1 MRDYL
6 SDPCVAFIIFFKF
19 IIKLT
24 RQRVRHIQLGKNCL
38 LLVLVLSILVS
49 GPSVHAQESSTP
61 TELSLFLYAD
71 GIAQIDYELET
82 DPILAR
88 VNITLIGT
96 TYENLIVKDSEGVLL
111 DYRIFGGYV
120 TADILG
126 SDTVNLDY
134 YTPDL
139 TSKIGSLWSLSFVA
153 PINSNLQLPR
163 GATIISL
170 SPAPISIRTVEERAS
185 LTMPAGSV
193 TISYMLGVVGTKDH
207 ALALRKEAET
217 ALEEFQAEG
226 FNITPALAILQQAKD
241 AYDEGQYVQSEELA
255 REVKSWISET
265 REAAQAADDAI
276 KEAGF
281 AIVAA
286 DDEKRTSLLEDAKD
300 ELEAARQAHD
310 SGDYIDAKRLAEQA
324 ILTAQLSKTVAW
336 FESIPVLPLIGAVA
350 SAPLIFVY
358 LFRKR
363 RIEPI
368 QVEAEPVEEGY
379 EVDLDLL
386 FQENQALRLDD
397 KEVIRF
403 IYESGGGV
411 FASELRERFKL
422 PKSSAWRMIRR
433 LEREEIIETRKVG
446 RETYIEISSRYVL
459 LGTEG
464 VEPSFQMVPGG
475 S

>member
-1 MRDYL
+1 
-6 SDPCVAFIIFFKF
+6 
-19 IIKLT
+19 
-24 RQRVRHIQLGKNCL
+24 
-38 LLVLVLSILVS
+38 
-49 GPSVHAQESSTP
+49 
-61 TELSLFLYAD
+61 
-71 GIAQIDYELET
+71 
-82 DPILAR
+82 
-88 VNITLIGT
+88 
-96 TYENLIVKDSEGVLL
+96 
-111 DYRIFGGYV
+111 
-120 TADILG
+120 
-126 SDTVNLDY
+126 
-134 YTPDL
+134 
-139 TSKIGSLWSLSFVA
+139 
-153 PINSNLQLPR
+153 
-163 GATIISL
+163 
-170 SPAPISIRTVEERAS
+170 
-185 LTMPAGSV
+185 MPAGSV
-193 TISYMLGVVGTKDH
+193 AISYMLGVVGTKDH

-217 ALEEFQAEG
+217 ALEEFQTEG

-255 REVKSWISET
+255 REIKSWISET

-286 DDEKRTSLLEDAKD
+286 DDEKRTSLLDDAKD

-310 SGDYIDAKRLAEQA
+310 SGGYIDAKRLAEQA
-324 ILTAQLSKTVAW
+324 IITAQLSKTVAW
-336 FESIPVLPLIGAVA
+336 LESIPVLPLIGAVA

-368 QVEAEPVEEGY
+368 HVEAEPVEEGY

-386 FQENQALRLDD
+386 LQENQALRMDD

-411 FASELRERFKL
+411 FASELRKRFKL

-446 RETYIEISSRYVL
+446 RETYIQISSRYVL
-459 LGTEG
+459 IGTEG
-464 VEPSFQMVPGG
+464 MEPSFQIVPGG
-475 S
+475 SYY